1 MKNKW
6 KQIEKKHHK
15 NTETQD
21 KKKKEKG
28 KAKQKQTNS
37 TPLQQNKTKS
47 Y

>member
-21 KKKKEKG
+21 KKKEKG